1 MCFSRRKTL
10 ASGPSPAANCGDEGK
25 GARVMKDLV
34 PETLPLRPP
43 SDVMRLERMGVMMP
57 TRLSF
62 LRVLVRRLCAER
74 AQITRT
80 RFEMSP
86 DGHGHAVYSV
96 DLSGHTYS
104 LVAISKDLPADQRS
118 DRVIA
123 TAWDAAFV
131 LYDGVPETAEIE
143 RIAAQ
148 APLQEAGRFGP
159 RDLVLS
165 RANKSVRMWDATVA
179 ALRAGDQPDPAMIRD
194 IGYLMRTTAVYGNG
208 KFGIADR
215 HLIADRPGLDGPFA
229 AEMLAVYMIRH
240 FTLDLVQ
247 YVGRSSLDDR
257 LARHLGIGNATGL
270 GMAPFLVTHPVLF
283 NNWMLARETGL
294 ARARATDYLSED
306 LRDRAIALANR
317 ATWHLSEWHVPA
329 PDHETALRQLELD
342 WAAFLPRFAD
352 LNGPQPLET
361 LWQSAQSKS
370 VALQELVAALILELC
385 PDVVD
390 GLADCMG
397 DPFGALVAPFCDTDA
412 LRAAIKADW
421 DWAVTQDYADPDACR
436 RFWYVSAA
444 KLEPRLG
451 DRFADEGAELETPL
465 DIARRVAELMAG
477 LPAQAQPVSAFLT
490 NNPIHAHAVARVA
503 TLARYPYSEIRDNLS
518 AATCRPIDMLRC
530 KLSFFGATKFD
541 PKSDLWTRITLAQG
555 APLGH
560 ELSPDADD
568 WWLPVLG

>member
-1 MCFSRRKTL
+1 
-10 ASGPSPAANCGDEGK
+10 
-25 GARVMKDLV
+25 MKDLV

-43 SDVMRLERMGVMMP
+43 SDVMRLERMGAMMP

-80 RFEMSP
+80 HWDMSP
-86 DGHGHAVYSV
+86 DGHGRAVYCV
-96 DLSGHTYS
+96 DLGGHTYS
-104 LVAISKDLPADQRS
+104 LVAISNDLPADQRS

-131 LYDGVPETAEIE
+131 LYDGVPDKSEID
-143 RIAAQ
+143 RIASQ
-148 APLQEAGRFGP
+148 APMQEAGRFSH

-165 RANKSVRMWDATVA
+165 RANKSVRMWEATVS
-179 ALRAGDQPDPAMIRD
+179 ALQAGAQPDPTMIRD

-247 YVGRSSLDDR
+247 FVGGARLDDH

-283 NNWMLARETGL
+283 NNWILARETAL
-294 ARARATDYLSED
+294 ARACATPNLTAQQQ
-306 LRDRAIALANR
+306 DRAVTLADRALR
-317 ATWHLSEWHVPA
+317 HLSEWHVPA
-329 PDHETALRQLELD
+329 ADHEAILRQLELD
-342 WAAFLPRFAD
+342 WAAFLPNLAQLD
-352 LNGPQPLET
+352 GTQPLQV
-361 LWQSAQSKS
+361 LWHKAQNQS
-370 VALQELVAALILELC
+370 VPLQELLVALFLELC
-385 PDVVD
+385 PDDVD

-397 DPFGALVAPFCDTDA
+397 DPLGALVAPFSDTDA
-412 LRAAIKADW
+412 LRTAIAADW
-421 DWAVTQDYADPDACR
+421 DWAVTQDYGDPDACR

-465 DIARRVAELMAG
+465 DIARRVADLLAD
-477 LPAQAQPVSAFLT
+477 LPMQAQPVSAFLAAY
-490 NNPIHAHAVARVA
+490 PEHAHAVARVA
-503 TLARYPYSEIRDNLS
+503 TLARYPYCEIRDNLI

>member
-1 MCFSRRKTL
+1 M
-10 ASGPSPAANCGDEGK
+10 
-25 GARVMKDLV
+25 
-34 PETLPLRPP
+34 RPP
-43 SDVMRLERMGVMMP
+43 SEVMRLARMGAMMP

-62 LRVLVRRLCAER
+62 LRVVLRRLCAER
-74 AQITRT
+74 ARITRT
-80 RFEMSP
+80 RWDMSP
-86 DGHGHAVYSV
+86 KGYGRAVHSLGFGGHI
-96 DLSGHTYS
+96 YS
-104 LVAISKDLPADQRS
+104 LVAISNDLPAGQRS

-123 TAWDAAFV
+123 EAWDTTFV
-131 LYDGVPETAEIE
+131 LYDGIPDTAEID

-179 ALRAGDQPDPAMIRD
+179 ALKAGTQPDAAMIRD

-215 HLIADRPGLDGPFA
+215 HMFADRPGLSGPFA
-229 AEMLAVYMIRH
+229 AEMLAVYLIRH

-247 YVGRSSLDDR
+247 HVGDGQLDPR

-283 NNWMLARETGL
+283 NNWVVARETAFARVRSVAHL
-294 ARARATDYLSED
+294 TPQHRARI
-306 LRDRAIALANR
+306 RALANR
-317 ATWHLSEWHVPA
+317 AAAHLAEWHVPA
-329 PDHETALRQLELD
+329 EEHDVRLRRLEQD
-342 WAAFLPRFAD
+342 WAAFLARLETLD
-352 LNGPQPLET
+352 GSRPLET
-361 LWQSAQSKS
+361 LWQAARGETE
-370 VALQELVAALILELC
+370 ALQELLVALLIELF
-385 PDVVD
+385 PDEVD
-390 GLADCMG
+390 GLSECMA
-397 DPFGALVAPFCDTDA
+397 DPFGALVTSFSGTDA
-412 LRAAIKADW
+412 LRAAIARDW
-421 DWAVTQDYADPDACR
+421 PWALRPDYASPDMCR
-436 RFWYVSAA
+436 RFWYVSEA

-451 DRFADEGAELETPL
+451 DRFAEAGAELETPL
-465 DIARRVAELMAG
+465 DIARRVAG
-477 LPAQAQPVSAFLT
+477 LQADLPRQDQPVSEFLRIH
-490 NNPIHAHAVARVA
+490 PVHAHAVARVA
-503 TLARYPYSEIRDNLS
+503 TLARYPYAEIRDNLI

>member
-1 MCFSRRKTL
+1 
-10 ASGPSPAANCGDEGK
+10 
-25 GARVMKDLV
+25 MKDHV
-34 PETLPLRPP
+34 AETLPLRPP
-43 SDVMRLERMGVMMP
+43 QEVMRLERMGAMMP

-74 AQITRT
+74 AAISRT
-80 RFEMSP
+80 HWEMSP
-86 DGHGHAVYSV
+86 EGHGRAVYSV
-96 DLSGHTYS
+96 ALSGHIYS
-104 LVAISKDLPADQRS
+104 LVAISNDLPADQRS

-131 LYDGVPETAEIE
+131 LYDGMPDSTEIA

-179 ALRAGDQPDPAMIRD
+179 ALGSGAQPAPDMIRD

-215 HLIADRPGLDGPFA
+215 HLIADRPGLSGPFA

-247 YVGRSSLDDR
+247 HVGGAPLDPH
-257 LARHLGIGNATGL
+257 LARHFGVGNATGL
-270 GMAPFLVTHPVLF
+270 GMAPFLVTHPVLL
-283 NNWMLARETGL
+283 NNWMLARETAL
-294 ARARATDYLSED
+294 ARIRGLDAISAAQRARIAALAARAT
-306 LRDRAIALANR
+306 RHLA
-317 ATWHLSEWHVPA
+317 EWHVPA
-329 PDHETALRQLELD
+329 PDHDAILRDLEQD
-342 WAAFLPRFAD
+342 WAAFCPRLRALD
-352 LNGPQPLET
+352 GTSAIET
-361 LWQSAQSKS
+361 LWQEAKAHSIP
-370 VALQELVAALILELC
+370 LQELLIALLIEAF
-385 PDVVD
+385 PDEVD
-390 GLADCMG
+390 GLADCMA
-397 DPFGALVAPFCDTDA
+397 DPFGPLAPPFAGTDA

-421 DWAVTQDYADPDACR
+421 AWALDQDHDDPDMCR
-436 RFWYVSAA
+436 RFWYVSEA

-451 DRFADEGAELETPL
+451 DRFADAGAERETPL
-465 DIARRVAELMAG
+465 DIARRVASLFAA
-477 LPAQAQPVSAFLT
+477 LPGTDTPVSRFLADH
-490 NNPIHAHAVARVA
+490 PQHAHASARVA
-503 TLARYPYSEIRDNLS
+503 MLARYPYGEIRDILI

-568 WWLPVLG
+568 WWLPELV